1 MNYLADNIVYIMN
14 IYRTWKEI
22 FGVVQ
27 INVMIGLCLLGLIPV
42 VLIVWST
49 VFRSSKSQTKDSGH
63 SSIHSNGTVKK
74 RRDEKLQELQARSF
88 QQQASLEGLSL
99 LVGTMSMKVEDF
111 ERIVTGL
118 DRKVID
124 LMSAQTAATNTLFDD
139 LNNDVNNMRT
149 EMAEKFQKI
158 QRNFNLLSVKLGDF
172 NDDEYRKFSAT
183 INEQLREMKGAI
195 FLPDEEN
202 DDDDSDYVD

>member
-1 MNYLADNIVYIMN
+1 
-14 IYRTWKEI
+14 
-22 FGVVQ
+22 
-27 INVMIGLCLLGLIPV
+27 MIGLCLLGLIPV